1 MLDAVAVS
9 AEHNTLVDLIEDILE
24 WVVVDQSCN
33 VAVLDRRINMMKLQ
47 RTMVAEAALGTRQ
60 CLLVPD

>member
-33 VAVLDRRINMMKLQ
+33 VAIFDRWVHMMKLQ
-47 RTMVAEAALGTRQ
+47 RTMVAEATLGTRQ

>member
-47 RTMVAEAALGTRQ
+47 RTMVAEATLGTRQ
-60 CLLVPD
+60 RLLVPD